1 MNEPDILKWMADKSA
16 EVGMSLLAD
25 SHGKFIVFKGSVNG
39 YGNTVE
45 KALANY
51 REKTEETRASLLRQI
66 EELPN

>member
-1 MNEPDILKWMADKSA
+1 MSEPDILKWMADKSA

-25 SHGKFIVFKGSVNG
+25 SHGKFIVFKGGVNG
-39 YGNTVE
+39 YGNTVK

>member
-1 MNEPDILKWMADKSA
+1 MN
-16 EVGMSLLAD
+16 LLAD

-51 REKTEETRASLLRQI
+51 REKTKETRASLLRQI
-66 EELPN
+66 EELSN